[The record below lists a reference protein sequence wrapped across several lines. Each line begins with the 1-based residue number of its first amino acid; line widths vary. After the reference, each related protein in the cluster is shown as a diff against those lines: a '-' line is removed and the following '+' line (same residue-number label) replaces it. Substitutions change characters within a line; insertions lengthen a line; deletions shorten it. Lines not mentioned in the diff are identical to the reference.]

1 MLSSNV
7 TRRPSIAE
15 TWALR
20 SVIIAFCWAGLV
32 ASVPAGN
39 PLEPPA
45 IDDFTEVRLTWSKQ
59 TYVQPLWEVAKGRSV
74 IFTGYRAS
82 KYNLVLDKSKMWLE
96 KFPIDAPVHW
106 MRAQAFKL
114 VGNMAGYARHM
125 YWYRGLLASMHSSG
139 DGRAPESAITVV
151 ALREEHF
158 LVRDLGG
165 EIQSQELIDV
175 NGATYHKTDV
185 VYGGGQ
191 TGTLFFDIA
200 IPVAQLERNTLSKQG
215 IKALPSAQP
224 AQAIDPE
231 NQPAAPRK
239 E

>member
-1 MLSSNV
+1 MPLSNLAHCMS
-7 TRRPSIAE
+7 SAE
-15 TWALR
+15 TWVLRLVVIALL
-20 SVIIAFCWAGLV
+20 WAGP
-32 ASVPAGN
+32 AANVPAGDS
-39 PLEPPA
+39 LEPPA
-45 IDDFTEVRLTWSKQ
+45 LDDFTEVRLAWSKQ

-74 IFTGYRAS
+74 IFTGFRAGD
-82 KYNLVLDKSKMWLE
+82 YDLVLEKSKVWLA

-114 VGNMAGYARHM
+114 AGNMAGYARHM
-125 YWYRGLLASMHSSG
+125 YWYRGLLASMHASG
-139 DGRAPESAITVV
+139 DGRAPESAIKVV

-175 NGATYHKTDV
+175 DAVTYHKTDV
-185 VYGGGQ
+185 VYGSGE
-191 TGTLFFDIA
+191 TGTWFFDIA

-224 AQAIDPE
+224 GQATDLP
-231 NQPAAPRK
+231 NQSIAPRK